1 MMISND
7 LENKFGINKIKQAVG
22 NPSNMKINNLIT
34 LYEDFERFLLREIYE
49 NFHYEKYVYLE
60 LSEKYYYVKD
70 GYYLSSTEV
79 ENLVKEV
86 YLTTDYAST
95 SYDNIGQS
103 KTKDEEI
110 RQEGMDLF
118 YNIFDVHVER
128 GLYYYSNLTDKEYE
142 HRKRLYKIE
151 KREGIIKESSDIIDD
166 MDWLTKENKF
176 YLKEMELTCY
186 YYRAGEI
193 LNKLTESI
201 FTWTNTTDASYIKI
215 KDTRGAIVEE
225 RGLHSG
231 KTKIMGTKEIY
242 PIAEENQMIYYVDI
256 DILKDLSFDWINN
269 NLNLCMN
276 KCLGHMLT
284 KNPRQVGFYFG
295 SYSYYALPVWP
306 DICYDIYNKIL
317 EAKINAIKLPNN
329 EVLND

>member
-1 MMISND
+1 MINND
-7 LENKFGINKIKQAVG
+7 LENKFGINKIKKAVG
-22 NPSNMKINNLIT
+22 NPSNIKINNLIT

-86 YLTTDYAST
+86 YLTTDYVST
-95 SYDNIGQS
+95 SYDNVGQS

-110 RQEGMDLF
+110 RQEGMNLF
-118 YNIFDVHVER
+118 YNIFDVHVEQ
-128 GLYYYSNLTDKEYE
+128 GLYFYSKLTDKEYE

-176 YLKEMELTCY
+176 YLKEMELTAY
-186 YYRAGEI
+186 YYRSGEI

-201 FTWTNTTDASYIKI
+201 FNWTTSEYAAYIKI
-215 KDTRGAIVEE
+215 QDTKGAIVEE

-231 KTKIMGTKEIY
+231 NIKTMGDKEIY
-242 PIAEENQMIYYVDI
+242 PIAEEDQMIYYI
-256 DILKDLSFDWINN
+256 DINIIKDLSYDWINN
-269 NLNLCMN
+269 NLNYCMN

-284 KNPRQVGFYFG
+284 KNPRMVGFYFG
-295 SYSYYALPVWP
+295 SYSYYSLPVWS

-317 EAKINAIKLPNN
+317 EAKVNTIKLPKN